1 MFFNN
6 KISFL
11 SLLIYLIPAS
21 LIVGILITEILIFT
35 IFIFF
40 IYYCILNKNFSYFKS
55 NYFKSFMIIYLFLI
69 LNSIFSKD
77 IFLSLKVAIP
87 YIRYGILSLAIW
99 LALEENKNF

>member
-1 MFFNN
+1 
-6 KISFL
+6 
-11 SLLIYLIPAS
+11 
-21 LIVGILITEILIFT
+21 
-35 IFIFF
+35 
-40 IYYCILNKNFSYFKS
+40 
-55 NYFKSFMIIYLFLI
+55 MIIYLFLI